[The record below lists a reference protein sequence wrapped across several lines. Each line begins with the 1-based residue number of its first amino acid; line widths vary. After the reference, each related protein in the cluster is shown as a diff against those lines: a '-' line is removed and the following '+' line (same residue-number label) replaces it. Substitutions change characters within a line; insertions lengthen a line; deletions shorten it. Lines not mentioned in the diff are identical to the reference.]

1 MRTRPNGSVLRCAFA
16 DRRSSGANGR
26 CSHANVPRRCDGRPS
41 KIPSSS
47 ARANPATVSHC
58 ASHTATTTVN
68 CRLRIEYV
76 ALVMSVSTLVLG
88 SCARAPVTWSEVTY
102 AAPPRP
108 VIQPGRVVPPIGACP
123 VFLRSVRKA
132 GITFAAWWSVRADSS
147 ALLVVGQSRDRGQSW
162 MSQVVADSTDRSTRG
177 CGRPAPAIAVDSAT
191 NYVHLAYFAEPPSG
205 SGIFF
210 AHSMDG
216 GRTFHAAVP
225 IVFGE
230 NSAFVGV
237 AASGDRVAV
246 AYEDPNSLEPS
257 VGVALSHSM
266 GHIFED
272 REMVSNENERAR
284 QPAVEV
290 RGDSIRLW
298 WSDYSADPR
307 MQATR
312 TAYRAGLWR

>member
-1 MRTRPNGSVLRCAFA
+1 VQQG
-16 DRRSSGANGR
+16 G
-26 CSHANVPRRCDGRPS
+26 
-41 KIPSSS
+41 
-47 ARANPATVSHC
+47 
-58 ASHTATTTVN
+58 TTF
-68 CRLRIEYV
+68 
-76 ALVMSVSTLVLG
+76 
-88 SCARAPVTWSEVTY
+88 
-102 AAPPRP
+102 
-108 VIQPGRVVPPIGACP
+108 VV
-123 VFLRSVRKA
+123 
-132 GITFAAWWSVRADSS
+132 WWSVRQDSS
-147 ALLVVGQSRDRGQSW
+147 ALLVLGQSRDAGRSW
-162 MSQVVADSTDRSTRG
+162 TSQVIADSTDRSARG
-177 CGRPAPAIAVDSAT
+177 CARPAPAIAADPAT

-230 NSAFVGV
+230 NSSFVAV

-246 AYEDPNSLEPS
+246 AYEDPNSREPS

-272 REMVSNENERAR
+272 REIVSNEDERAR
-284 QPAVEV
+284 QPAVEL

-307 MQATR
+307 ISATR